1 MTVSHGRGWSLPFV
15 MVMAAATPAGAGS
28 PGVEDPMLAPPP
40 APPRSIASWDEA
52 LSLIRAQSP
61 DYASSAEGVRRV
73 TAQRE
78 VAIAAV
84 LPNAQARAG
93 YAHQLLPPLTATLA
107 GVVGSPTASPLN
119 LVAFPVV
126 TPPVDNVSVGGTV
139 AWNVLNPRGL
149 YGLGTANRALDAE
162 KLSFE
167 DRRRQIATAA
177 VDAILATL
185 AAGRV
190 AELNRVGL
198 QAALE
203 RLALTRA
210 RLEYGQGTELDV
222 DRAQKDVVAS
232 RSAITTGD
240 EALERSREA
249 LGVVLGSGVPLG
261 PPEAGNLASFEAA
274 VSRTCQLNDDIERRP
289 DVAAAR
295 LRVEIAER
303 AVRDA
308 QLAFAPSVSLVS
320 AFDYDSEPV
329 IAPSTVW
336 SVGAMLTVPL
346 YDGARYGVLHDSRAA
361 LGQARQALVARR
373 IDAVVASARAHRA
386 VSVVERTRDEAR
398 EQRDLALRIDARTR
412 DGYAKGLGTS
422 LDLVISAQALRQA
435 EIDLA
440 ILEFQ
445 AGDARANAVLADAEC
460 AF

>member
-1 MTVSHGRGWSLPFV
+1 MPLSMSNRRGPFWV
-15 MVMAAATPAGAGS
+15 AMAAAGIAAAAPAR
-28 PGVEDPMLAPPP
+28 VEDPMLAPPP
-40 APPRSIASWDEA
+40 SPPRSIASWDEA
-52 LSLIRAQSP
+52 LSLIRSQSP
-61 DYASSAEGVRRV
+61 DYASSAEGVRRAA
-73 TAQRE
+73 AQRE
-78 VAIAAV
+78 VALAAV

-93 YAHQLLPPLTATLA
+93 FVHQLLPPLRATLA
-107 GVVGSPTASPLN
+107 GVAGDPSASPLS

-126 TPPVDNVSVGGTV
+126 TPPGDNGSVGGSV
-139 AWNVLNPRGL
+139 AWNLLNPRGF

-198 QAALE
+198 QTALE

-240 EALERSREA
+240 EALVRSREA

-261 PPEAGNLASFEAA
+261 PPEGGDLASFEAA
-274 VSRTCQLNDDIERRP
+274 VTRTCQLNDDIERRP

-303 AVRDA
+303 VVQDT
-308 QLAFAPSVSLVS
+308 QLAFLPSVSLVS
-320 AFDYDSEPV
+320 DFAYNSEPV

-336 SVGAMLTVPL
+336 SIGAVLSVPL

-361 LGQARQALVARR
+361 LEQARQVLAARR

-422 LDLVISAQALRQA
+422 LDLVTSAQALRQA

-445 AGDARANAVLADAEC
+445 AGDARANAALADAEC